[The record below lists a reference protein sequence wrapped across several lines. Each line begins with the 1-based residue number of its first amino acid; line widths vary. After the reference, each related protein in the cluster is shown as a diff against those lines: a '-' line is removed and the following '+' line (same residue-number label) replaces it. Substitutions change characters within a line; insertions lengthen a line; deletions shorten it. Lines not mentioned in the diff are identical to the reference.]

1 MSPALYHL
9 CYPNPLDSQG
19 HNTINHL
26 KERGVER
33 GHVQQCPLK
42 GRERAL
48 TSLTSLGTISRTTNT
63 METSERQGS
72 NHFGASP
79 RAQITSWI
87 ELNWA
92 GWLNQNL
99 DVKQLWNLMAHG
111 VCVKEKS
118 VVRFVF
124 SFVGLYYMYHYT
136 GILGR
141 GWDIENSCHMNR
153 GWRLQTLY
161 YELCT
166 ITLQYACVI
175 MLLPYTVPADLLSH
189 NGESVEENKKTW
201 RGRRVLWIMSINLLQ
216 KALI

>member
-1 MSPALYHL
+1 
-9 CYPNPLDSQG
+9 
-19 HNTINHL
+19 
-26 KERGVER
+26 
-33 GHVQQCPLK
+33 
-42 GRERAL
+42 
-48 TSLTSLGTISRTTNT
+48 
-63 METSERQGS
+63 
-72 NHFGASP
+72 
-79 RAQITSWI
+79 
-87 ELNWA
+87 
-92 GWLNQNL
+92 
-99 DVKQLWNLMAHG
+99 MAHG

-189 NGESVEENKKTW
+189 NGESVEENKKT
-201 RGRRVLWIMSINLLQ
+201 
-216 KALI
+216 